1 MHYESLYNEDLDS
14 QNSMQGMNAF
24 GSGTGR

>member
-14 QNSMQGMNAF
+14 QNSIRGMDAF
-24 GSGTGR
+24 ASGTGR